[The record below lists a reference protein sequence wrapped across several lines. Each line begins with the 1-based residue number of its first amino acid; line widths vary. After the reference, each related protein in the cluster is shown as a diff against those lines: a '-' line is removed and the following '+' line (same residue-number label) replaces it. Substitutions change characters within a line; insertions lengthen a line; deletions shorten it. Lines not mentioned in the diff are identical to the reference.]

1 MDMRK
6 QFPSKWLSAD
16 DLGTREFTMTIR
28 DVKVENMSPH
38 GEQDNKPVIYFEN
51 AKKGLSLNVTNN
63 QTLMGAFGHES
74 NDWVGKEVIL
84 YAVDTQ
90 FKGRAT
96 RGVRVMIPG
105 TVAGVDVSTQQPAP
119 ATEQFDPPADPWD
132 PSAADDSRP
141 GTNIDDEI
149 PF

>member
-28 DVKVENMSPH
+28 AVKVENMSPQE
-38 GEQDNKPVIYFEN
+38 GQDNKPVVYFEN

-63 QTLMGAFGHES
+63 QTLMSAFGPES

-96 RGVRVMIPG
+96 RGVRVRTP
-105 TVAGVDVSTQQPAP
+105 AQAP
-119 ATEQFDPPADPWD
+119 ATEQFDP
-132 PSAADDSRP
+132 SAGPVGRLA
-141 GTNIDDEI
+141 GTGGRG
-149 PF
+149 